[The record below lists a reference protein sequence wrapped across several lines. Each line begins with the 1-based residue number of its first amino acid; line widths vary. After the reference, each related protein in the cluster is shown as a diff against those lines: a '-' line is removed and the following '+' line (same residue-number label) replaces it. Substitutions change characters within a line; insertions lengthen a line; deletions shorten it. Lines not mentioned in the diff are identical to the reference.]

1 MATDGDFDM
10 LGNFVTKVFE
20 TRLLV
25 NLIARLLERPMDA
38 LIIMSMLYLAGFV
51 YGGPLL
57 LMQSIAGVV
66 AVVVY
71 FIISELSGVYRSYR
85 EEELASRVARV
96 CSIWII
102 TFAILVM
109 IAFMTKTSE
118 LFSRVNSTLWFL
130 FTGISLSAW
139 HGFVGASLRIL
150 RATGYNRRKAAVVG
164 VTEMSIS
171 LSKNIASRPWMGIEL
186 VGYYE
191 EREPVRLPQAP
202 DTLGAYFGDYR
213 QLVEAAKQ
221 GEMDIVYIS
230 LPMRAEYRINHLIEQ
245 LGKTTVSVY
254 IAHSFDGFNLLPSK
268 GALRWNRLGNV
279 SILGVVE
286 SPFQGV
292 FGWIKQL
299 EDMVLGAILL
309 TIAAVPMLFIA
320 LVIRLTSKGPVLFKQ
335 TRYGLNGQPIEVLK
349 FRTMTVCEN
358 GPNLKQA
365 TKNDNRITKFGR
377 FLRRTSMDELPQFL
391 QVMTGKMSI
400 VGPRP
405 HAVAQNEQYREL
417 LEYYMVRHKVKPGI
431 TGWAQVNGWRGE
443 TNTDEK
449 MRKRL
454 QYDLLYIRN
463 WSLFLDIK
471 IIFLTVFSRKAH
483 RNAF

>member
-1 MATDGDFDM
+1 M
-10 LGNFVTKVFE
+10 LQKLITKVFE
-20 TRLLV
+20 KRLLV
-25 NLIARLLERPMDA
+25 SLIARFFERPMDA
-38 LIIMSMLYLAGFV
+38 LIIISMLYAAGFV
-51 YGGPLL
+51 YGGPWS
-57 LMQSIAGVV
+57 LMQTTAGIV

-85 EEELASRVARV
+85 EEELVSRVARV
-96 CSIWII
+96 CAIWII
-102 TFAILVM
+102 SFTILVV
-109 IAFMTKTSE
+109 IAFLTKTSE
-118 LFSRVNSTLWFL
+118 QFSRINSTLWFL
-130 FTGISLSAW
+130 FAGIALSAW

-186 VGYYE
+186 VGHYE
-191 EREPVRLPQAP
+191 ERDSVRLPQVP
-202 DTLGAYFGDYR
+202 EFLGAYLGNYR
-213 QLVEAAKQ
+213 QLVEAAKR
-221 GEMDIVYIS
+221 GEMDIIYIS
-230 LPMRAEYRINHLIEQ
+230 LPMRAEFRINHLIEQ

-254 IAHSFDGFNLLPSK
+254 IAHSFAGFNLLPSN
-268 GALRWNRLGNV
+268 GAPRWNKLGNI

-286 SPFQGV
+286 SPFHGV
-292 FGWIKQL
+292 LGWIKQL

-309 TIAAVPMLFIA
+309 TMVAIPMLFIA
-320 LVIRLTSKGPVLFKQ
+320 LIIRLTSKGPILFKQ

-365 TKNDNRITKFGR
+365 TQNDSRVTKFGR

-471 IIFLTVFSRKAH
+471 IIFLTVFSKKTH
-483 RNAF
+483 RNAY